1 MCNYCTLLLQYWYST
16 CTILFQ
22 QYLPPPHDYV
32 TTFPPVKSLS
42 LHIIMSLFKRK
53 DYSYKS
59 HHTFPEGNEKS
70 FSTVLPKQY
79 CKSPFPS
86 PQKRQFK
93 SVSDFSKHGEES
105 SRPAYSAL
113 LKGTIPKMPD
123 DESSSDSEK
132 ASIYDNTENEEEDYC
147 GLGYLAEFE

>member
-59 HHTFPEGNEKS
+59 HHTFLEGNEKS

-79 CKSPFPS
+79 CKSLSPS
-86 PQKRQFK
+86 PQKRQLK
-93 SVSDFSKHGEES
+93 SVSDFSKHGEELS
-105 SRPAYSAL
+105 IPTYSTV
-113 LKGTIPKMPD
+113 LKGTAHQKSD
-123 DESSSDSEK
+123 VGSSIGSEK
-132 ASIYDNTENEEEDYC
+132 SYI
-147 GLGYLAEFE
+147 

>member
-1 MCNYCTLLLQYWYST
+1 
-16 CTILFQ
+16 
-22 QYLPPPHDYV
+22 
-32 TTFPPVKSLS
+32 
-42 LHIIMSLFKRK
+42 MSLFKRK

-59 HHTFPEGNEKS
+59 HHTFLEGNEKS

-79 CKSPFPS
+79 CKSLSPS

-93 SVSDFSKHGEES
+93 SVSDFSKHSGES

-113 LKGTIPKMPD
+113 LKDTVPKMSD
-123 DESSSDSEK
+123 IESSSDSDK
-132 ASIYDNTENEEEDYC
+132 SSIDDNTENEEEDYC